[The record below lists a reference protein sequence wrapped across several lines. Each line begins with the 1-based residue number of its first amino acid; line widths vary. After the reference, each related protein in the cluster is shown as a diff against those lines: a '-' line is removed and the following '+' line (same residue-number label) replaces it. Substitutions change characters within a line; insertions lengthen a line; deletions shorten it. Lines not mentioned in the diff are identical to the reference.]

1 MLNNNEWP
9 NLVKG
14 LNIDF
19 SKPKEKDDSLNAI
32 FDSSSL
38 LNLEVKNL
46 KKNKLKSRVMTKE
59 ISSISKSSD

>member
-1 MLNNNEWP
+1 MINNNEWP

-46 KKNKLKSRVMTKE
+46 KKNKLKSRKIT
-59 ISSISKSSD
+59 

>member
-1 MLNNNEWP
+1 MLNDNEWP

-19 SKPKEKDDSLNAI
+19 SKPKEKNDSLNAI

-38 LNLEVKNL
+38 LNLEVKNF
-46 KKNKLKSRVMTKE
+46 KKNKLKSRVMTK
-59 ISSISKSSD
+59 